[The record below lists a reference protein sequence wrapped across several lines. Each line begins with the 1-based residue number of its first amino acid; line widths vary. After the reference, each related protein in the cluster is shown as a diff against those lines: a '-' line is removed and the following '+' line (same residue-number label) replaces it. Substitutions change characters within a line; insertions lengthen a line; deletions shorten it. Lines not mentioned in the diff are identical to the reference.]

1 MHFMRSKQFIQYLL
15 ICFYLFYHSPVIS
28 QSSMRNKF
36 FEADYALQLNDY
48 EKALKLFKQLQ
59 KRDPDNALYNYRVGE
74 CLLNLPD
81 SKKQALPYLKVAVK
95 SVSEDFKEGNYSE
108 TNAPTET
115 YFLLGKAYHLNE
127 DLDNAIYYYNSYLP
141 YIKDNSR
148 INYVNNQIKACE
160 LAKISIKNP
169 VAIRTETLGAPINSE
184 LPEIY
189 PVISEDESVLVY
201 LEKRDNTNIVYYTAK
216 EGEKW
221 TKPVNINN
229 RIGSIG
235 DSYPSSL
242 SSDKTRLYLTVKDYF
257 TSTICYS
264 TFTDGKWTK
273 MKKLKKP
280 VNSKSWNSQ
289 AYESY
294 SGNELYFVSDRK
306 GGYGGLDI
314 YKSVKNSKGKWD
326 NPENLGS
333 SINTNL
339 NEIIPIITPDGN
351 RLYFCSEGHSSIGGY
366 DVFMSVKNASNNW
379 SDPTNLGY
387 PINTTDDDVYFR
399 PIKDGIF
406 AYSSLP
412 QPGNISNYDIARLE
426 ISTDKKPEET
436 LTEGPLALESKRE
449 EITLTSSMDEPAYND
464 QAATE
469 SKFEEY
475 EVVADEHDIAYDQT
489 YDIVKSNNE
498 IAVVK
503 EPDESKDYEITSGH
517 RRLYT
522 VQFMALK
529 NPVRADYFN
538 NIEGVFIQVG
548 NDGFYRYVNGQFNSI
563 SKAKS
568 NWMKIKTS
576 GYKDAF
582 IRKYDLYQYLSDNN
596 ILSPSSSYKPESR
609 LIKTGYTIQIM
620 EMRDPVPIAYFKDL
634 SNIKASYGSDRVF
647 RYTYKEFL
655 TTESAEADLNIIK
668 NKGYKEAFIKR
679 ITDISNY

>member
-1 MHFMRSKQFIQYLL
+1 MRSRQFIQYIL
-15 ICFYLFYHSPVIS
+15 ICFYLFNHSPVIG

-81 SKKQALPYLKVAVK
+81 SKKQALPYLQVAVM

-108 TNAPTET
+108 TSAPTET

-148 INYVNNQIKACE
+148 IEFINKQIKACE

-169 VAIRTETLGAPINSE
+169 VAVRTEALGSPINSE

-201 LEKRDNTNIVYYTAK
+201 LEKRDNTNIVYYSVK

-235 DSYPSSL
+235 DTYPSSI

-264 TFTDGKWTK
+264 TFADGKWTK

-280 VNSKSWNSQ
+280 INSKSWNSQ
-289 AYESY
+289 AFESY
-294 SGNELYFVSDRK
+294 SGDELYFVSDRK

-314 YKSVKNSKGKWD
+314 YKSNKNSKGKWD

-333 SINTNL
+333 TINTSL
-339 NEIIPIITPDGN
+339 NEIMPIITPDGDK
-351 RLYFCSEGHSSIGGY
+351 LYFCSEGHSSIGGY

-379 SDPTNLGY
+379 TDPINLGY

-399 PIKDGIF
+399 PVKDGIF

-412 QPGNISNYDIARLE
+412 QPGDNSNYDINLLE
-426 ISTDKKPEET
+426 ISTEKKPEET
-436 LTEGPLALESKRE
+436 LAKDPLVMQSKKE

-464 QAATE
+464 QAVTGLKA
-469 SKFEEY
+469 EEY
-475 EVVADEHDIAYDQT
+475 ELVADEHDIAYDQT
-489 YDIVKSNNE
+489 VDILKSSNE
-498 IAVVK
+498 IAVIK
-503 EPDESKDYEITSGH
+503 EPDESKDYEITS
-517 RRLYT
+517 RDRKFYT

-538 NIEGVFIQVG
+538 NIEGVIIQVG
-548 NDGFYRYVNGQFNSI
+548 NDGFYRYITGQFNSI
-563 SKAKS
+563 KEARSD
-568 NWMKIKTS
+568 WMKMKS
-576 GYKDAF
+576 AGYKTAF
-582 IRKYDLYQYLSDNN
+582 IRKYNLHQYLSNNN
-596 ILSPSSSYKPESR
+596 IPSPRSSYNSESG
-609 LIKTGYTIQIM
+609 LIMGGYTIQIM
-620 EMRDPVPIAYFKDL
+620 EMLDPVPVAYFKNL
-634 SNIKASYGSDRVF
+634 SDIKVSYGSDKVF

-655 TTESAEADLNIIK
+655 TTDSAEADLDIIK

-679 ITDISNY
+679 IADISNY